1 VHYATSTARENTL
14 REREREREK
23 KEMNEWRCARV
34 AREEIK
40 EEGNKNKNR
49 KNEIYIFLKNYDSQ
63 FILIVLLLNNKNKR

>member
-49 KNEIYIFLKNYDSQ
+49 KMKDIFFKKL
-63 FILIVLLLNNKNKR
+63 

>member
-14 REREREREK
+14 REREREK

-49 KNEIYIFLKNYDSQ
+49 KMKYIF
-63 FILIVLLLNNKNKR
+63 